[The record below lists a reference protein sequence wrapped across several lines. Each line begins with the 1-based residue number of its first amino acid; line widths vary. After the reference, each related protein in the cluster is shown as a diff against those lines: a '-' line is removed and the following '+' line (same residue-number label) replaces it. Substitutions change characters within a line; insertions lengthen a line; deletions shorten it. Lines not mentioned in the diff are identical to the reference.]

1 MNKQAKIAVS
11 VVSAVLAVILS
22 FTAGF
27 FVSRCSF
34 DKTVSSYRWAIE
46 TIEENYYFCE
56 PDQTFTETSL
66 KAIAD
71 TYLDRYSEYYT
82 KEEYAEVLKSN
93 EGSKSGIGIGYSY
106 VSGKGVFISR
116 VVGNSPAYRSGLRP
130 GEIIKSGKTEGG
142 NEVEFTSLN
151 AFTDLVTPVKD
162 GEKITLVAVD
172 GARYTVAKAE
182 YTASY
187 ASISFSDTGWQFC
200 DSADGGLA
208 LYEETSLRI
217 ASLPQDC
224 AYLKFDQFYGSAAN
238 EFYSLV
244 EKFNA
249 RNCTSLILDRKS
261 VV

>member
-82 KEEYAEVLKSN
+82 KEEYA
-93 EGSKSGIGIGYSY
+93 
-106 VSGKGVFISR
+106 
-116 VVGNSPAYRSGLRP
+116 
-130 GEIIKSGKTEGG
+130 
-142 NEVEFTSLN
+142 
-151 AFTDLVTPVKD
+151 
-162 GEKITLVAVD
+162 
-172 GARYTVAKAE
+172 
-182 YTASY
+182 
-187 ASISFSDTGWQFC
+187 
-200 DSADGGLA
+200 
-208 LYEETSLRI
+208 
-217 ASLPQDC
+217 
-224 AYLKFDQFYGSAAN
+224 
-238 EFYSLV
+238 
-244 EKFNA
+244 
-249 RNCTSLILDRKS
+249 
-261 VV
+261 